1 MSNAERALVNR
12 AYVVGMRRG
21 VCELRDL
28 SDSSPTPVEH
38 DGIPPLV
45 ARARRDRYLVGKH
58 VTRNLG
64 RALRRAREARGF
76 SLRDASRS
84 SGGRF
89 TPSGIAGYERGERR
103 ISVERLC
110 ALADLY
116 GVRPD
121 RLLADALRAP
131 GALGI
136 DLDLSAVAEL
146 SPEVRHLIAGFIEEV
161 LAMRGESGADRISLR
176 SGDLEIIAGTSGSSA
191 IELLRRIREAIA
203 DDARQPPR

>member
-1 MSNAERALVNR
+1 M
-12 AYVVGMRRG
+12 
-21 VCELRDL
+21 
-28 SDSSPTPVEH
+28 
-38 DGIPPLV
+38 
-45 ARARRDRYLVGKH
+45 GKH